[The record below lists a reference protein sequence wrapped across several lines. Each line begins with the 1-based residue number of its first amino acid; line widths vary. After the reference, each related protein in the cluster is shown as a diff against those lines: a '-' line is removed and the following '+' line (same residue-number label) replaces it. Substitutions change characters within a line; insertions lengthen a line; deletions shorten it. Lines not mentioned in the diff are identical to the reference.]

1 MVLCISILYY
11 WELLITV
18 VVLPNF
24 SLKYLYMFYCNTCV
38 CVCVYHYMTL
48 QYSYLFVGVSVRNIQ
63 AFLVLQSVFLKVWY
77 ANFFPFTDIPM
88 YDRDYKS
95 VKFCALGSWCN
106 HWFLF
111 FCLFVLL
118 ILALESVSYHV
129 IHRRKA
135 NVYLLPFF
143 HS

>member
-1 MVLCISILYY
+1 MQI
-11 WELLITV
+11 
-18 VVLPNF
+18 
-24 SLKYLYMFYCNTCV
+24 
-38 CVCVYHYMTL
+38 
-48 QYSYLFVGVSVRNIQ
+48 
-63 AFLVLQSVFLKVWY
+63 
-77 ANFFPFTDIPM
+77 FFPFTDIPM

-106 HWFLF
+106 HWFWF
-111 FCLFVLL
+111 FFWFLFVLL

-143 HS
+143 HSYFFVKAWWQHILNLAIVKCCVLGQYQCAVYSHIRCDQQYLSSGQCQLLHSGTPAYLVPVLWKNIHKT